1 MTGPAGMKQTRSRE
15 AFAAILAKDLRIE
28 LRTLRS
34 VPAMALFAVTTFV
47 IFRFALDRTT
57 LDGGLAAGVLVAT
70 LLFAAMLAIN
80 RLFVAE
86 RDEGGFELV
95 RLAPVDRSAL
105 FAAKVAALVVYLLAL
120 ELVAV
125 PVFALFFLDS
135 LAGLPLLLVVLV
147 LADLGLAATGALISS
162 IATNSSARDL
172 LAPLILL
179 PLLVP
184 LVIAA
189 SGAAEHLLAAG
200 GPDHHRLGTWLAL
213 LGLYDLVFILI
224 GYAVYDFLLDD

>member
-1 MTGPAGMKQTRSRE
+1 VTSSRA
-15 AFAAILAKDLRIE
+15 AFTAILAKDLRIE

-47 IFRFALDRTT
+47 LFRFALDRTT
-57 LDGGLAAGVLVAT
+57 LEGDLAAGVLVST
-70 LLFAAMLAIN
+70 LLFAAILAIN

-86 RDEGGFELV
+86 RDEGGFELM
-95 RLAPVDRSAL
+95 RLAPIDRAAV
-105 FAAKVAALVVYLLAL
+105 FAAKAAALVVYLLAL

-135 LAGLPLLLVVLV
+135 AAGLPVLVAVLV
-147 LADLGLAATGALISS
+147 LADVGLAATGVLVSS
-162 IATNSSARDL
+162 IAVNSSARDL
-172 LAPLILL
+172 LGPLIML

-184 LVIAA
+184 LVIATA
-189 SGAAEHLLAAG
+189 GAGEHLLAQG
-200 GPDHHRLGTWLAL
+200 GPDYDRLGTWLGML
-213 LGLYDLVFILI
+213 CLYDLVFGLI

>member
-1 MTGPAGMKQTRSRE
+1 VTASTT

-34 VPAMALFAVTTFV
+34 VPAMALFAITTFV
-47 IFRFALDRTT
+47 LFRFALDRTT
-57 LDGGLAAGVLVAT
+57 LEGDLAAGVLVAT
-70 LLFAAMLAIN
+70 LLFAAILAIN

-86 RDEGGFELV
+86 RDEGGFELM
-95 RLAPVDRSAL
+95 RLAPIDRAAV
-105 FAAKVAALVVYLLAL
+105 FAAKAAALVIYLLAL

-135 LAGLPLLLVVLV
+135 AAGLPALAGVLV
-147 LADLGLAATGALISS
+147 LADLGLAVTGVLVSS
-162 IATNSSARDL
+162 IAVNSSARDL
-172 LAPLILL
+172 LGPLILL

-184 LVIAA
+184 LVIATA
-189 SGAAEHLLAAG
+189 GAGEHLLARG
-200 GPDHHRLGTWLAL
+200 GPDYDRLGTWLAML
-213 LGLYDLVFILI
+213 CLYDLVFALI